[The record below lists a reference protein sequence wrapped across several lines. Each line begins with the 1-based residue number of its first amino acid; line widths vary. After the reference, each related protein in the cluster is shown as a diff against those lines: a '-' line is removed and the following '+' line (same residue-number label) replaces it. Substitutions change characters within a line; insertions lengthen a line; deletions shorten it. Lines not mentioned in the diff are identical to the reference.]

1 MSRAVQSIP
10 PRIAVIQHQDLVP
23 LDLLA
28 DALTDAELTI
38 VRPDAGDPLPALT
51 DVDGVI
57 VLGGTM
63 TAYDDDAAPWLP
75 AVRTF
80 MADAVDQDVATLG
93 ICLGA
98 QLLAVALG
106 GEVERSAPGGPERGI
121 VELRMRPDA
130 ADDALLGPL
139 VTELG
144 RDVLAPSSHQDAVS
158 ALPQDAVWLASSRQ
172 YPFQA
177 FRVGSAWGVQFH
189 PEAGVETLVDW
200 AHDHDADDDEVAA
213 LRADYDGHAG
223 QLVRLAQIVGGRFVE
238 LAGARVAG

>member
-1 MSRAVQSIP
+1 MDHNR
-10 PRIAVIQHQDLVP
+10 PRIAVVQHQDLVP
-23 LDLLA
+23 LDLLTEPLA
-28 DALTDAELTI
+28 GAELVV
-38 VRPDAGDPLPALT
+38 VRPDAGDDLPALT
-51 DVDGVI
+51 DVDAVL

-63 TAYDDDAAPWLP
+63 TAYDDVEAPWLP
-75 AVRTF
+75 AVREYLR
-80 MADAVDQDVATLG
+80 DAVANDVTTLG

-130 ADDALLGPL
+130 AADDLLGPL
-139 VTELG
+139 VAELG
-144 RDVLAPSSHQDAVS
+144 REVLAPSSHQDAVS

-189 PEAGVETLVDW
+189 PEAGEETLVAW
-200 AHDHDADDDEVAA
+200 TRHSGGDEEAVEATRAAYREAAPQLARLAA
-213 LRADYDGHAG
+213 L
-223 QLVRLAQIVGGRFVE
+223 VGGRFVE
-238 LAGARVAG
+238 LAGTRVAG